1 VKQLIN
7 AEFPLQP
14 DISYLNHAAVSPWP
28 TRTAEAIVKFAR
40 ENQHQGA
47 SHYPEWMEVEQRLR
61 VRLADLIGA
70 DSAADI
76 ALLKNTSEALSVV
89 AHGIQWQ
96 AGENIVGIHGDF
108 PSNRVV
114 WESLAE
120 QKVNFNPVNIVDT
133 DQPEQTLMAACDQHT
148 RLLAVSSVHYATGL
162 RLDLEALGS
171 FCQQR
176 QILFCVD
183 AIQSLGMIPFNLK
196 RIKADFVAA
205 DGHKW
210 MLGPE
215 GLALFYCRS
224 ELREE
229 IRLRQ
234 FGWHMLES
242 PSDFDQLDWQPSHTA
257 SRFDCGS
264 PNMLGIHGLEA
275 SLSLLEQVGQNQIL
289 KLIINNILYL
299 IDLLSRI
306 DSIEFISKTD
316 STDRLSGILTFQV
329 HGKDSE
335 QIYQLLM
342 QEKVVCA
349 HRGGG
354 IRFSPHFY
362 TSEEQMDRACQVL
375 EKVIRRLG

>member
-1 VKQLIN
+1 MKHLIN

-28 TRTAEAIVKFAR
+28 SRTANAIVEFAR
-40 ENQHQGA
+40 ENQQLGA
-47 SHYPEWMEVEQRLR
+47 THYPEWMEVEQRLR
-61 VRLADLIGA
+61 VRLAALIGA

-89 AHGIQWQ
+89 AHGIRWQ
-96 AGENIVGIHGDF
+96 AGENIVGIQWDF

-120 QKVNFNPVNIVDT
+120 HQVSFKPADILGT
-133 DQPEQTLMAACDQHT
+133 DQPEQALMAACDQHT

-162 RLDLEALGS
+162 RLDLEALGD

-183 AIQSLGMIPFNLK
+183 AIQSLGMIPFDLK

-215 GLALFYCRS
+215 GLALFYCKP
-224 ELREE
+224 ELREQ
-229 IRLRQ
+229 IKLRQ

-257 SRFDCGS
+257 NRFECGS

-275 SLSLLEQVGQNQIL
+275 SLSLLEQIGQEQIL
-289 KLIINNILYL
+289 KLIINNIRYL
-299 IDLLSRI
+299 IDLLSNI
-306 DSIEFISKTD
+306 ASIEFISKTD
-316 STDRLSGILTFQV
+316 SSDRLSGILTFQV

-335 QIYQLLM
+335 QIYQQLM
-342 QEKVVCA
+342 QRKIICA

-362 TSEEQMDRACQVL
+362 TSEEQMNRACQTL
-375 EKVIRRLG
+375 EQIIQS